1 LKITALAKMSEKV
14 KIKIDGQDYEVPKGI
29 TLIQACDL
37 VGVEIPRFC
46 YHDRLSIAGNC
57 RMCLVELSVGPP
69 KPQASCA
76 TQIFDGL
83 EVKTKSDM
91 VKKARSGAMEFLL
104 ANHPLDCP
112 ICDQGGE
119 CDLQDQAMFYGC
131 SESRFLE
138 DKRAVPEKSFGPLIK
153 THMTRC
159 IHCTRCV
166 RFSTEVAGVEELG
179 AVGRGENM
187 EVSTYVAKTLSSELS
202 GNIIDLCPVGALTSK
217 PYAFTARPWE
227 LSKTDSIDIHD
238 AVGSNIRIDSKGSQV
253 MRILPRLNED
263 INEEWISDKTRFS
276 YDGLR
281 LQRIDQPYIRKSG
294 KLVKVSFKEAI
305 NLIAKKIE
313 QAQLLHKEIAA
324 LAGDLADLESLY
336 ILKELLDE
344 LGCKNYDSRPYGSV
358 MEYKQRS
365 DYLFNSKINNI
376 EEADLCLII
385 SANPRKEAAILN
397 ARIRKQYLQ
406 NKNFVI
412 ANIGLE
418 NDLSYPYI
426 QLGNSPKIL
435 EDILFGNNDFSK
447 KLKAAKKPLIIIGE
461 ALFCRD
467 DAGACLNLIQEICAK
482 YHVVTNGWNGYNILH
497 NAAARVGA
505 LDIDFAPK
513 SGGKDTK
520 EIYQAVENEKIN
532 LLFLLGYDAD
542 NMKKLKNSF
551 NIYIGTHGDKAV
563 QYADIILP
571 SVCYTEKNAHYVN
584 LEGLL
589 QSTNQAVNPPAGA
602 LEDWQ
607 IINEI
612 KKNLQLKSYKSYK
625 VLYEEMLK
633 SSPKLTSNHN
643 SVTLSKYKKDSLSS
657 KEFTNYIDNFYQTNV
672 ITRASVTMTK
682 CINEIVNKAKND

>member
-1 LKITALAKMSEKV
+1 MSETV
-14 KIKIDGQDYEVPKGI
+14 KIKIDGTDYEVPKGI

-76 TQIFDGL
+76 TQVFDGL

-91 VKKARSGAMEFLL
+91 VKKAREGAMEFLL

-138 DKRAVPEKSFGPLIK
+138 DKRAVPEKSFGPLVK

-179 AVGRGENM
+179 AVGRGESM
-187 EVSTYVAKTLSSELS
+187 EISTYVEKTLSSELS

-227 LSKTDSIDIHD
+227 LTKTESIDIHD
-238 AVGSNIRIDSKGSQV
+238 AVGSNIRVDAKGSKV

-263 INEEWISDKTRFS
+263 INEEWISDKTRFAC
-276 YDGLR
+276 DGLNM
-281 LQRIDQPYIRKSG
+281 QRIDQPYIRKSG
-294 KLVKVSFKEAI
+294 KLVPASFKEAI

-313 QAQLLHKEIAA
+313 QTQLLHKEVAA
-324 LAGDLADLESLY
+324 LAGDLADIESLY
-336 ILKELLDE
+336 ILKEFLDE
-344 LGCKNYDSRPYGSV
+344 IGCKNYDARPYGSV
-358 MEYKQRS
+358 MKSDKRA
-365 DYLFNSKINNI
+365 DYLFNSKISNI

-397 ARIRKQYLQ
+397 SRIRKQYVT
-406 NKNFVI
+406 NKNFII
-412 ANIGLE
+412 ANIGVE
-418 NDLSYPYI
+418 NDLSYPYE
-426 QLGNSPKIL
+426 QLGNTGKIL
-435 EDILFGNNDFSK
+435 EDILYGKNDFSK
-447 KLKAAKKPLIIIGE
+447 KLKSAKKPLIIIGE
-461 ALFCRD
+461 ALFCRN
-467 DAGACLNLIQEICAK
+467 DAESCLNIIQEICEK
-482 YHVVTNGWNGYNILH
+482 YNVITSDWNGYNILH
-497 NAAARVGA
+497 NSASRVGA
-505 LDIDFAPK
+505 LDINFVPAK
-513 SGGKDTK
+513 GGKNTK
-520 EIYQAVENEKIN
+520 EIYKSIENEKIN
-532 LLFLLGYDAD
+532 LLFLLGYDAE
-542 NMKKLKNSF
+542 NIAQIKNSF
-551 NIYIGTHGDKAV
+551 NIYIGTHGDRAV
-563 QYADIILP
+563 KYADVILP
-571 SVCYTEKNAHYVN
+571 SACYTEKHAHFIN
-584 LEGLL
+584 LEGVM
-589 QSTNQAVNPPAGA
+589 QNTNKAVKAPGLAM
-602 LEDWQ
+602 EDWQ

-612 KKNLQLKSYKSYK
+612 KKTMQLKIYKSYK
-625 VLYEEMLK
+625 ILYEEMLEK
-633 SSPKLTSNHN
+633 NPKLTESENDNKLTEYN
-643 SVTLSKYKKDSLSS
+643 SGIMTA

-672 ITRASVTMTK
+672 IARASVTMGK
-682 CINEIVNKAKND
+682 CVNEIEKKNKNG

>member
-1 LKITALAKMSEKV
+1 MSETV
-14 KIKIDGQDYEVPKGI
+14 KIKIDGTDYEVPKGI

-76 TQIFDGL
+76 TQVFDGL

-91 VKKARSGAMEFLL
+91 VKKAREGAMEFLL

-138 DKRAVPEKSFGPLIK
+138 DKRAVPEKSFGPLVK

-179 AVGRGENM
+179 AVGRGESM
-187 EVSTYVAKTLSSELS
+187 EISTYVEKTLSSELS

-227 LSKTDSIDIHD
+227 LTKTESIDIHD
-238 AVGSNIRIDSKGSQV
+238 AVGSNIRIDAKGSKV

-263 INEEWISDKTRFS
+263 INEEWISDKTRFAC
-276 YDGLR
+276 DGLNM
-281 LQRIDQPYIRKSG
+281 QRIDQPYIRKSG
-294 KLVKVSFKEAI
+294 KLVPASFKEAI

-313 QAQLLHKEIAA
+313 QTQLLHKEVAA
-324 LAGDLADLESLY
+324 LAGDLADIESLY
-336 ILKELLDE
+336 ILKEFLDE
-344 LGCKNYDSRPYGSV
+344 IGCKNYDARPYGSV
-358 MEYKQRS
+358 MKNDKRA
-365 DYLFNSKINNI
+365 DYLFNSKISNI

-397 ARIRKQYLQ
+397 SRIRKQYVT
-406 NKNFVI
+406 NKNFII
-412 ANIGLE
+412 ANIGVE
-418 NDLSYPYI
+418 NDLSYPYE
-426 QLGNSPKIL
+426 QLGNTGKIL
-435 EDILFGNNDFSK
+435 EDILYGKNDFSK
-447 KLKAAKKPLIIIGE
+447 KLKSAKKPLIIIGE
-461 ALFCRD
+461 ALFCRN
-467 DAGACLNLIQEICAK
+467 DAESCLNIIQEICEK
-482 YHVVTNGWNGYNILH
+482 YNVITSDWNGYNILH
-497 NAAARVGA
+497 NSASRVGA
-505 LDIDFAPK
+505 LDIDFVPAK
-513 SGGKDTK
+513 GGKNTK
-520 EIYQAVENEKIN
+520 EIYKAIENEKIN
-532 LLFLLGYDAD
+532 LLFLLGYDAE
-542 NMKKLKNSF
+542 NIAQIKNSF
-551 NIYIGTHGDKAV
+551 NIYIGTHGDRAV
-563 QYADIILP
+563 KYADIILP
-571 SVCYTEKNAHYVN
+571 SACYTEKHAHFTN
-584 LEGLL
+584 LEGVM
-589 QSTNQAVNPPAGA
+589 QNTNKAVKAPGLAM
-602 LEDWQ
+602 EDWQ

-612 KKNLQLKSYKSYK
+612 KKIMQLKIYKSYK
-625 VLYEEMLK
+625 ILYEEMLEK
-633 SSPKLTSNHN
+633 NPKLTESANDNKLTEYN
-643 SVTLSKYKKDSLSS
+643 SGIMTA

-672 ITRASVTMTK
+672 IARASVTMGK
-682 CINEIVNKAKND
+682 CVNEIENKNKNG